1 MKNRI
6 KNLLLTYSL
15 NMAFIAI
22 LLGSSLIFIY
32 HQLHERILLLFS
44 AVLIFSLLPMVSYF
58 RTIINS
64 YISPIRYSDLYV
76 QTVDLIL
83 NIRSFDEVLRQTF
96 DQILHLIKVNTGL
109 LIFYYHDKDEFKIF
123 YQKNLR
129 KKIIK
134 RARISQDNILLRAI
148 KGPDD
153 VVIKGRLNA
162 SIRYEKEI
170 IDELDRLS
178 GEVVVPIYYHNM
190 FLGLII
196 TGDRKRRFTEGELR
210 LLKIF
215 ASKIAILSVNS
226 FFFGEVVRKEDLQ
239 REYELATRV
248 QKRFLPSH
256 SVGFG
261 RLRVRVFHEASSS
274 MVREFYDVFVNDTS
288 EDDLRISAYR
298 ILGDITGTSIL
309 MPGIQSIIQ
318 SFARLG
324 YPPSGVLRRLKRI
337 LRQKELVDERII
349 LFHGSLNRSGE
360 ISYASD
366 GYSAPILFNGRKA
379 AIHAMRKT
387 AGDAV
392 RRIRLD
398 AGDFFILCSES
409 YFAELSG
416 RPKDYSALIAGS
428 GTLDGVGGALEKA
441 LGSAVHDDSD
451 KLLILIGI
459 EEAR

>member
-22 LLGSSLIFIY
+22 LLGSSLIFIC

-44 AVLIFSLLPMVSYF
+44 GVLIFSLLPMVSYF

-83 NIRSFDEVLRQTF
+83 NIRSFDEMLRQTF
-96 DQILHLIKVNTGL
+96 DQILQLIKVSTGL

-129 KKIIK
+129 KKVIK

-162 SIRYEKEI
+162 SVRHEKEI
-170 IDELDRLS
+170 IDELNRLS

-226 FFFGEVVRKEDLQ
+226 FFFGEVVRKEDLE

-248 QKRFLPSH
+248 QKRFLPIH
-256 SVGFG
+256 SVSFG
-261 RLRVRVFHEASSS
+261 RLKVWVSHEASSS
-274 MVREFYDVFVNDTS
+274 MVREFYDVFVNDAS
-288 EDDLRISAYR
+288 DDDLRISAYR

-337 LRQKELVDERII
+337 LRQKELLDERMI
-349 LFHGSLNRSGE
+349 LFHGCLSRSGE

-366 GYSAPILFNGRKA
+366 GYSSPVLFSGRKA
-379 AIHAMRKT
+379 ALRVMQKT
-387 AGDAV
+387 VGDAV
-392 RRIRLD
+392 RRVRLNV
-398 AGDFFILCSES
+398 GDFFILCNES
-409 YFAELSG
+409 YSAELGG
-416 RPKDYSALIAGS
+416 RQKDYSALIAGA
-428 GTLDGVGGALEKA
+428 GTLEGVGGALERA
-441 LGSAVHDDSD
+441 LESAVHDDSD
-451 KLLILIGI
+451 KLLILVGI
-459 EEAR
+459 EEGR